1 MYILSSCRIHDYR
14 VTVDGQTRFEHPD
27 HSAAADDFLA
37 AAFRSF
43 GIDYRKFYKMDTLS
57 RLGFLAAELLLD
69 PTDRDRPK
77 EDMGIVFV
85 NSAASLE
92 ADRTYQRT
100 IPRDADFFPSPAEF
114 VYTLPNIVTGEIA
127 IRHKI
132 QGETMFYVLPAS
144 RPAQLCHLIDDTAR
158 DAGLSHVLAGRLDV
172 DTDCLD
178 ACVMLCASTPSP
190 AGLRLTPEALTQLFH

>member
-27 HSAAADDFLA
+27 HSAAANDFLA

-69 PTDRDRPK
+69 PADRDRPK

-100 IPRDADFFPSPAEF
+100 IPTGNNFFPSPADF

-132 QGETMFYVLPAS
+132 QGETMFYVMPEFRA
-144 RPAQLCHLIDDTAR
+144 AEVCHIVNETAD
-158 DAGLSHVLAGRLDV
+158 DAGLRSALVGWIDADTDRLD
-172 DTDCLD
+172 
-178 ACVMLCASTPSP
+178 ARVMLCDATPS
-190 AGLRLTPEALTQLFH
+190 ASGLALNPEAISQLFL

>member
-1 MYILSSCRIHDYR
+1 MYIHSSCRIHDYR
-14 VTVDGQTRFEHPD
+14 VTVDGQTRFECNN
-27 HSAAADDFLA
+27 HSIKADDFLA

-100 IPRDADFFPSPAEF
+100 IPRSTDFFPSPADF

-158 DAGLSHVLAGRLDV
+158 DAGLSRILAGRLDV

-178 ACVMLCASTPSP
+178 ACVMLCASMPSP
-190 AGLRLTPEALTQLFH
+190 AGLRLTSEALTQLFH